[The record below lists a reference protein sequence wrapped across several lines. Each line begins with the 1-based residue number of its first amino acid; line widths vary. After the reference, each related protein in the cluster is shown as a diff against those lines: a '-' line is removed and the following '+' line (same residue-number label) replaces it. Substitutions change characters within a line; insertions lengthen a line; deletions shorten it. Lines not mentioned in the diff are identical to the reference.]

1 MVSQTGLQHYG
12 YQHRVLMTGTPLQNN
27 TQELWSL
34 LHYIEPTKF
43 PDLERFNERYG
54 KVETVEQVQQ
64 LQKRLEPHLL
74 RRTKEDVAT
83 DIPAKE
89 ETIIDG
95 KGVPAL
101 GWVLLGWVG
110 LVAWGDDAA
119 CLARLGSGAGQ
130 CPGPWRG

>member
-1 MVSQTGLQHYG
+1 
-12 YQHRVLMTGTPLQNN
+12 MTGTPLQNN

-43 PDLERFNERYG
+43 PDMEKFNERYG

-89 ETIIDG
+89 ETIIDVELTTLQ
-95 KGVPAL
+95 KQYYRAIFERYVPCSPSL
-101 GWVLLGWVG
+101 PLSLPNVCVCDRYPGEG
-110 LVAWGDDAA
+110 GDNY
-119 CLARLGSGAGQ
+119 
-130 CPGPWRG
+130 

>member
-1 MVSQTGLQHYG
+1 
-12 YQHRVLMTGTPLQNN
+12 MTGTPLQNN

-43 PDLERFNERYG
+43 PDMEKFNERYG
-54 KVETVEQVQQ
+54 RVETVDQVQQ

-89 ETIIDG
+89 ETIIDVELTTLQKQYYRAIFERCG
-95 KGVPAL
+95 HKGWGAEGVAVAL
-101 GWVLLGWVG
+101 SPGCIPKRLPRA
-110 LVAWGDDAA
+110 LV
-119 CLARLGSGAGQ
+119 RF
-130 CPGPWRG
+130 